1 MHDKDGKD
9 DSRDGGGAERNTFTI
24 VLPFFGGGVGRGLTG
39 IPICT
44 S

>member
-1 MHDKDGKD
+1 MHDKDGED
-9 DSRDGGGAERNTFTI
+9 DGHEGGGAERNTLTI